1 MLVIPRLVDR
11 AERAAARWG
20 LRGAQ
25 WYTRRSRGALP
36 AASAS
41 SSSHCNRVPSSLL
54 AAAAPRGAL
63 ETLSRPLQGSWE
75 ASFGR
80 RLARLV
86 VSSGNRPSGFL
97 EDANLSPRRCKR
109 TAPAPL
115 HPQSHLATLKS
126 ASGPLRWRRGTPKA
140 SKFNRKF
147 DYQGSRPPK
156 HTSDQSTSLP
166 LSFPLVAF
174 ASKSSRDDPSWGSE
188 A

>member
-25 WYTRRSRGALP
+25 WYPRRSRGALP

-80 RLARLV
+80 RLARLAF
-86 VSSGNRPSGFL
+86 SSGNRPSGFL

-109 TAPAPL
+109 TAPAPFR
-115 HPQSHLATLKS
+115 PKPHLATLKS
-126 ASGPLRWRRGTPKA
+126 ASGPLRRRRATQTTPQGI
-140 SKFNRKF
+140 KFNRKF
-147 DYQGSRPPK
+147 DYQGRHHPKPNTHQISPRRSR
-156 HTSDQSTSLP
+156 
-166 LSFPLVAF
+166 
-174 ASKSSRDDPSWGSE
+174 SRSRS
-188 A
+188 